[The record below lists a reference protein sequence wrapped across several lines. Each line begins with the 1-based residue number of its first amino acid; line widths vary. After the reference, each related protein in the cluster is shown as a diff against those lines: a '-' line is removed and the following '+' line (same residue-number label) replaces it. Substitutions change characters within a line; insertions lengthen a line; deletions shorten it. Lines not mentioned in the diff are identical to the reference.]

1 MCGYLYTA
9 SVFPSFQIA
18 ASSIAFWNQ
27 NIDTLMLLNRHKMY
41 PPRFVIDI
49 NGTSAI
55 NASCLTVEFTG
66 LRKRVQFQI
75 TLSCQRLQQNSSG
88 ESSCSNS
95 EYLNSDCSTLVPS
108 EGRSCPMYNYGSIA
122 SMGVVL
128 HCFCTAF

>member
-9 SVFPSFQIA
+9 TVFPSFQIA

-66 LRKRVQFQI
+66 LRKRVQFQV
-75 TLSCQRLQQNSSG
+75 TLSCQRLQQKSSG
-88 ESSCSNS
+88 ESSCINS
-95 EYLNSDCSTLVPS
+95 EYLNSND
-108 EGRSCPMYNYGSIA
+108 
-122 SMGVVL
+122 
-128 HCFCTAF
+128 F